1 MAPTSTSRRPR
12 TTSASDAIQV
22 LIQDHRFVEEL
33 FTTFEGLGPRAHKR
47 RRSVVDKIVA
57 ALSQHAAIEEAIFYP
72 RIRADVPSTEDEV
85 LESLEEHH
93 DVKWTL
99 SELEDLPADD
109 ERFTAKVTVLIE
121 NVRHHVKEEEHDL
134 FPAVR
139 KALGRDVLIE
149 LGDELVT
156 AKETAPTHPHPRL
169 PDAPPG
175 NLVTDVIV
183 APLDAAAGV
192 ASAAARQVRK
202 AIG

>member
-1 MAPTSTSRRPR
+1 M
-12 TTSASDAIQV
+12 DAIRM
-22 LIQDHRFVEEL
+22 LKDDHKAVEQLFKRFEKAGDRA
-33 FTTFEGLGPRAHKR
+33 FTEKRAI
-47 RRSVVDKIVA
+47 VDRIIED
-57 ALSQHAAIEEAIFYP
+57 LSKHAAIEEAIFYP